1 MENAI
6 AKAGVLI
13 EALPYIRE
21 FQKKIIVIKYGGSI
35 LQDDAVRESVLT
47 DIAFLRYAGI
57 RPVLV
62 HGGGPHINE
71 RLKAINHPVKFIDG
85 LRYTDKVT
93 LDVVVEEMD
102 ELNRQLVREINVHGA
117 LAQGFVRGSCLL
129 KARKLEGKV
138 DLGFVG
144 VPTGCDDARL
154 QPAMHS
160 SIPVL
165 APMGLDGKGGFLNIN
180 ADDIGYFLASH
191 LRAEKLVFFTKE
203 LGIMRDINDPS
214 TLISSIRVDEAE
226 RLIADGTIGGGM
238 IPKVR
243 AAVKSI
249 RDGVNKVHVVDAKIP
264 HALLLEIFTD
274 QGIGTQIVH

>member
-1 MENAI
+1 MEMQNAI

-13 EALPYIRE
+13 EALPYIKE
-21 FQKKIIVIKYGGSI
+21 FQKKTIVIKYGGSI

-57 RPVLV
+57 RPILV

-71 RLKAINHPVKFIDG
+71 RLKAMNHPVKFVNG
-85 LRYTDKVT
+85 LRYTDKTT
-93 LDVVVEEMD
+93 LDVVVDEMD
-102 ELNRQLVREINVHGA
+102 ELNRQIVREINVHGS
-117 LAQGFVRGSCLL
+117 LARGFVRDSCAINA
-129 KARKLEGKV
+129 ARITDQ

-144 VPTGCDDARL
+144 LPTGCNDDLLREALR
-154 QPAMHS
+154 A

-165 APMGLDGKGGFLNIN
+165 APMGLENGQFLNIN

-191 LRAEKLVFFTKE
+191 LKAEKLVFFTKE
-203 LGIMRDINDPS
+203 LGIMRDINDES
-214 TLISSIRVDEAE
+214 TLISTIRVNEAE
-226 RLIADGTIGGGM
+226 KLITDGTIGGGM

-249 RDGVNKVHVVDAKIP
+249 HDGVNKVHIVDAKIP

-274 QGIGTQIVH
+274 KGIGTQIIH